1 MNKKLLDEFNIT
13 EGQIA
18 AERASSTNCKRP
30 ARRRYSRPFY
40 TVDEA
45 WFDAA
50 ERVVGSPEQLGIAVR
65 IFQRWRRRKL
75 DHDAVRISNVAV
87 AGNGRHHRRMKAAA
101 VEALEAAG
109 LLEVVDRGRGRS
121 PSVKLVMPQLGP
133 APYPN

>member
-1 MNKKLLDEFNIT
+1 VSDKSLDEFNVIDD
-13 EGQIA
+13 QA
-18 AERASSTNCKRP
+18 VKRVSSCKQP
-30 ARRRYSRPFY
+30 TPKRRYSRPFY

-75 DHDAVRISNVAV
+75 DQDAVRISNVAV

-101 VEALEAAG
+101 VKALEAAG
-109 LLEVVDRGRGRS
+109 LLELVDRGRGRS
-121 PSVKLVMPQLGP
+121 PTVKLVMPQLGP